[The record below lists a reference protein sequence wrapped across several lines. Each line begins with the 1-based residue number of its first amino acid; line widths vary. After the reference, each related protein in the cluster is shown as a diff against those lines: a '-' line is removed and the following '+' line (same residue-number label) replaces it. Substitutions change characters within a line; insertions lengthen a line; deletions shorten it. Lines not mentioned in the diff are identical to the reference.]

1 MIGEGLD
8 TISLQNLISQLK
20 ELGFNCVRYTWATH
34 MFTRYSMYKVGENF
48 DKLNLIDFRLTIRFY
63 NPSFENITVVEA
75 FDLVI
80 DEFGKQDMMV
90 LVDNHVSDPKWC
102 CDGNDGNGFF
112 GDKDFDPKEWLE
124 GLSNVVNRVKGKP
137 QVVAIGL
144 RNELRGPNQNQ
155 QNWHKYMS
163 QGATTVH
170 NANPNVL
177 VFVSGLSYDTD
188 LSFLKTNPLN
198 TSIGNKLVY
207 EVHSYAWSSGPRSD
221 WIEKPLNQKCANVMN
236 GLNDKAGFLMSGS
249 NPSALVMSEFGMNM
263 EILDNMNQRFMSC
276 MMVYLVGND
285 LDWALWAA
293 QEFPQRFQLLHKKLL
308 EPSSNSSKSY
318 IIYHPLSGQCVRV
331 SNNHKLELGDCDW
344 PNKWNQEGQQI
355 KLVENGAC
363 IEAIS
368 EGSQVKLSSDCKSKQ
383 SFWKKLSTS
392 NLHLSILDRQGN
404 YLCLERESP
413 TSPKI
418 VTKKCICVDDS
429 LSCLDDPQSQWFQ
442 LVTTN
447 V

>member
-1 MIGEGLD
+1 MI
-8 TISLQNLISQLK
+8 LI
-20 ELGFNCVRYTWATH
+20 FIIV
-34 MFTRYSMYKVGENF
+34 
-48 DKLNLIDFRLTIRFY
+48 
-63 NPSFENITVVEA
+63 
-75 FDLVI
+75 
-80 DEFGKQDMMV
+80 
-90 LVDNHVSDPKWC
+90 
-102 CDGNDGNGFF
+102 
-112 GDKDFDPKEWLE
+112 
-124 GLSNVVNRVKGKP
+124 
-137 QVVAIGL
+137 
-144 RNELRGPNQNQ
+144 
-155 QNWHKYMS
+155 
-163 QGATTVH
+163 
-170 NANPNVL
+170 
-177 VFVSGLSYDTD
+177 
-188 LSFLKTNPLN
+188 
-198 TSIGNKLVY
+198 
-207 EVHSYAWSSGPRSD
+207 
-221 WIEKPLNQKCANVMN
+221 
-236 GLNDKAGFLMSGS
+236 
-249 NPSALVMSEFGMNM
+249 
-263 EILDNMNQRFMSC
+263 
-276 MMVYLVGND
+276 
-285 LDWALWAA
+285 
-293 QEFPQRFQLLHKKLL
+293 

-344 PNKWNQEGQQI
+344 PSKWNQEGQQI